1 MRCSS
6 CKPLLARYWERTL
19 DLRRTARV
27 EAHLRTC
34 AHCNKLLDEIK
45 VVDALL
51 VTTNAPELPAD
62 FTAAV
67 MHATKSPRPQRS
79 HGLLWTSVATYVVL
93 AWMLIFVWF
102 AFQAHAGTL
111 GRIALA
117 VPLVVSIVIA
127 ILCVDVLLA
136 IGAIALYRRY
146 RAKSLSAMEHP

>member
-6 CKPLLARYWERTL
+6 CKLLLARYWERTL
-19 DLRRTARV
+19 DSRQAARV

-34 AHCNKLLDEIK
+34 ARCNKLLDEIK

-67 MHATKSPRPQRS
+67 MHATKAPRPQRGR
-79 HGLLWTSVATYVVL
+79 GLLWASIVAYVVL
-93 AWMLIFVWF
+93 AWMVIFVWF
-102 AFQAHAGTL
+102 AFQAHTGTL
-111 GRIALA
+111 TRIALA
-117 VPLVVSIVIA
+117 VPVAASIVIA

-136 IGAIALYRRY
+136 IGAIALYRRR
-146 RAKSLSAMEHP
+146 RAKSLAAMERS

>member
-6 CKPLLARYWERTL
+6 CEPLLARYWERAL
-19 DLRRTARV
+19 DPRQAARV

-34 AHCNKLLDEIK
+34 AHCTKLLDEIK

-67 MHATKSPRPQRS
+67 MHATTSPRPQGSR
-79 HGLLWTSVATYVVL
+79 GLLWTSIAAYVVL
-93 AWMLIFVWF
+93 AWMVIFVWF
-102 AFQAHAGTL
+102 AFEAHTSTW
-111 GRIALA
+111 GRLALA
-117 VPLVVSIVIA
+117 VPVTISIVIA

-136 IGAIALYRRY
+136 IGAIALYRHY
-146 RAKSLSAMEHP
+146 RAKSLAAMERR

>member
-1 MRCSS
+1 MRCSA
-6 CKPLLARYWERTL
+6 CEPLLARYWERTL
-19 DLRRTARV
+19 DTRQAARV

-34 AHCNKLLDEIK
+34 AHCIKLLDEIK

-67 MHATKSPRPQRS
+67 MHATKTPRPQRNR
-79 HGLLWTSVATYVVL
+79 GLLWTSIAAYMVL
-93 AWMLIFVWF
+93 AWMMIFVWF
-102 AFQAHAGTL
+102 AFQAHTGTL

-117 VPLVVSIVIA
+117 VPVVASIVIA

-136 IGAIALYRRY
+136 IGAIALYRHY
-146 RAKSLSAMEHP
+146 RAKSLAAMERP